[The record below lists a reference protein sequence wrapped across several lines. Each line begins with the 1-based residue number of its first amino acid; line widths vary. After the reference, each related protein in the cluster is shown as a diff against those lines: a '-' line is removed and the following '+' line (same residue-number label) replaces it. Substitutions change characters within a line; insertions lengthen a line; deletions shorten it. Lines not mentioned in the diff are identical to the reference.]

1 MRSSSIWRN
10 LIYAFLALALILIVV
25 QIIAAWQMQS
35 ITTGATRG
43 AQSAGQKDVALQK
56 AREDL
61 ISAQIGNESKNALE
75 TFASQF
81 GALTATLVTLSGA
94 ILAFRSY
101 LDAREKEQKD
111 RFESQETERRDRAE
125 AREKERQDRLAISL
139 SETLSRL
146 VGDEPRERIVGAAG
160 LFPFFRRIIPV
171 LRGGPSRLSSAV
183 ADGAD
188 RGGARGRR
196 KARGAARRASRG
208 RARLP

>member
-1 MRSSSIWRN
+1 MRGSGIWRN
-10 LIYAFLALALILIVV
+10 LIYVFLALALILIVV
-25 QIIAAWQMQS
+25 QIFAAWQMQS
-35 ITTGATRG
+35 ITTDATRG
-43 AQSAGQKDVALQK
+43 AQSAGQKDVTLQK

-125 AREKERQDRLAISL
+125 ARERN
-139 SETLSRL
+139 
-146 VGDEPRERIVGAAG
+146 GRIAW
-160 LFPFFRRIIPV
+160 
-171 LRGGPSRLSSAV
+171 PSRS
-183 ADGAD
+183 
-188 RGGARGRR
+188 
-196 KARGAARRASRG
+196 ARRFRVWWGMNRGSGSSEPPDYSRSL
-208 RARLP
+208 RWIESIFTCNR